1 MKKYTDEELFRLI
14 KKGSRR
20 AYEELYDRYKRPLV
34 AYALKKLNDEE
45 AYDLIHDLWLR
56 IWEKRETLDVKGTVV
71 SYLFKAVRNRII
83 DLMARSS
90 LSRRYLASV
99 EYADSSIE
107 NDKAD
112 YELREKMFMNQIEIV
127 LNKYS
132 SKANSIVRM
141 RMQGYN
147 NHEIAEKL
155 NLSEKTIRNQHS
167 SILKFLKTKF
177 PNMFLLIFLRIVECL
192 STISS

>member
-1 MKKYTDEELFRLI
+1 MKKYSDEELFRLV
-14 KKGSRR
+14 KEGDRR

-83 DLMARSS
+83 DLMARSAH
-90 LSRRYLASV
+90 SRRYLASV
-99 EYADSSIE
+99 EYAASSIE

-112 YELREKMFMNQIEIV
+112 YQLREKMFMNQIEVV

-132 SKANSIVRM
+132 SKAHSIVRL

-177 PNMFLLIFLRIVECL
+177 PNMFLLTLMNIVKVFL
-192 STISS
+192 TMIS

>member
-1 MKKYTDEELFRLI
+1 MSI
-14 KKGSRR
+14 KKISDEKLFDFVKEGDRR

-34 AYALKKLNDEE
+34 AYALKKMNEDE

-56 IWEKRETLDVKGTVV
+56 IWEKRETLDIKGTVV

-83 DLMARSS
+83 DFMAKSAHS
-90 LSRRYLASV
+90 QRYLASV
-99 EYADSSIE
+99 ELEGSSLGG
-107 NDKAD
+107 DKAD
-112 YELREKMFMNQIEIV
+112 YQLREKMFMKQIEQV

-132 SKANSIVRM
+132 DKAHSIVRL

-167 SILKFLKTKF
+167 SILKFLKAKF
-177 PNMFLLIFLRIVECL
+177 PYMLLFILLIMMK
-192 STISS
+192 

>member
-1 MKKYTDEELFRLI
+1 MSIGKYSDEELFGLVRE
-14 KKGSRR
+14 GDRR

-34 AYALKKLNDEE
+34 AYALKKMNEEE

-56 IWEKRETLDVKGTVV
+56 IWEKRETLDIKGTVV
-71 SYLFKAVRNRII
+71 SYLFKATRNRMI
-83 DLMARSS
+83 DFMARSAHS
-90 LSRRYLASV
+90 QRYLASV
-99 EYADSSIE
+99 EITAASPE
-107 NDKAD
+107 VKKAD
-112 YELREKMFMNQIEIV
+112 YELREKMFMSQIEQV

-132 SKANSIVRM
+132 DKAHSIVRL

-177 PNMFLLIFLRIVECL
+177 PHMLVLMLLLIAA
-192 STISS
+192 